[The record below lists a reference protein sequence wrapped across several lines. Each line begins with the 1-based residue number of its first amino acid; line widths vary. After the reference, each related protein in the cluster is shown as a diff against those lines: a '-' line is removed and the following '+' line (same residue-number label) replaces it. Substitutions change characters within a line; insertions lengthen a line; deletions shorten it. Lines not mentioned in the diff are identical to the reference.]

1 MKDTKIIRK
10 ILILT
15 GIFCLICLLYVMRLV
30 GIVLTGEKPEVQD
43 HTYTYVTV
51 KAARGQI
58 YDRNGV
64 PLVTNRYVY
73 NLNIDDQTLPAD
85 DYDRNKALL
94 TLLHV
99 FANSTGSGTRT
110 GDMYPFS
117 GAYPNLAY
125 KSEIYQDTTTRY
137 RLLRRIAANEIE
149 DDVKTHTVTV
159 LEQHYAEHPDDFP
172 TADEIVAYYMKKY
185 GLDAKNGDQNLYSD
199 VQISA
204 LLRLYY
210 DMECNNFG
218 GLNQYTFA
226 TDVSLTLMTEIKEHA
241 IPGIAFSYTIQRNY
255 EYPGYASHILGTIG
269 QIYAE
274 DWEYYK
280 ELGYSMND
288 IVGIDG
294 CEYAF
299 ENYLRGIDGT
309 KVMEF
314 DAKGNLID
322 EYYKVVP
329 VAGKDVYLTIDIN
342 LQMAAEDGLAEN
354 IKYIRNRGYNKDC
367 QSGSLVAMHP
377 DTGDVLA
384 IASYP
389 TFDLTTYNLN
399 YAELYADPAQ
409 PLYNRALQGLYA
421 PGSTFKLGMVAAGM
435 QEGVVDA
442 STTLFCN
449 RKYTYYSGYQPEC
462 TGRHGYID
470 AANAICVSCNC
481 YFFDLGRQLGIT
493 RMNQYCNFYGLG
505 QKTGIELYEETG
517 ILAGETYREQ
527 NGLTTW
533 QPGDTIAAAIGQS
546 DNNFTPIQIASYVS
560 TLLNGG
566 TRYSAHLL
574 HSVNTYFTNET
585 VKRAEPQVL
594 STLEI
599 SQNTLDTITLGMQM
613 MVKDSA
619 TVSNFMKNVPVTVG
633 GKTGTAQ
640 IGGNQIDNALFVC
653 AAPYHDP
660 EIVIS
665 VVIEKGA
672 GGSYSSL
679 CAARVLEA
687 YYAEQVSDVQS
698 TP

>member
-1 MKDTKIIRK
+1 MKDTKITRR

-15 GIFCLICLLYVMRLV
+15 GIFCLICLLYIIRLA
-30 GIVLTGEKPEVQD
+30 GIVLTGEKPE
-43 HTYTYVTV
+43 TREYSYTYVTV
-51 KAARGQI
+51 KASRGQI

-64 PLVTNRYVY
+64 PLVTNQYVY
-73 NLNIDDQTLPAD
+73 HLNIDDQFLPDD
-85 DYDRNKALL
+85 DYERNVSLL

-99 FANSTGSGTRT
+99 FSNSDAQGTRT
-110 GDMYPFS
+110 SDLYPFS
-117 GAYPNLAY
+117 GTYPNLTY
-125 KSEIYQDTTTRY
+125 KGEVYGDTTTRY
-137 RLLRRIAANEIE
+137 RLVRRIAANEIE
-149 DDVKTHTVTV
+149 DDVKTHTVTA
-159 LEQHYAEHPDDFP
+159 LEEYYAEHPDDFP
-172 TADEIVAYYMKKY
+172 DAERIVTFFVKKY
-185 GLDAKNGDQNLYSD
+185 GLDEQRGDHNLYSD
-199 VQISA
+199 EQIGA

-226 TDVSLTLMTEIKEHA
+226 TDVSLSMITEIKEYA
-241 IPGIAFSYTIQRNY
+241 IPGVSFTYAIKRNY

-280 ELGYSMND
+280 ELGYNMND
-288 IVGIDG
+288 LVGISG

-309 KVMEF
+309 KVLKF
-314 DAKGNLID
+314 DSKGNLID
-322 EYYKVVP
+322 EYYKTMP

-354 IKYIRNRGYNKDC
+354 VQYIRDRGYNKDC
-367 QSGSLVAMHP
+367 RSGSLVAMDP
-377 DTGDVLA
+377 NTGDVLA

-389 TFDLTTYNLN
+389 TFDLTTYNLD
-399 YAELYADPAQ
+399 YSDLYADPAQ

-421 PGSTFKLGMVAAGM
+421 PGSTFKLGMVVAGM
-435 QEGVVDA
+435 QEDVVQA
-442 STTLFCN
+442 TTPLMCAGT
-449 RKYTYYSGYQPEC
+449 YTGLGGGYKPKC
-462 TGRHGYID
+462 TGIHGYID
-470 AANAICVSCNC
+470 APNAICVSCNC
-481 YFFDLGRQLGIT
+481 YFYELGRQLGIT

-527 NGLTTW
+527 NGLATW
-533 QPGDTIAAAIGQS
+533 QPGDTVAAAIGQS
-546 DNNFTPIQIASYVS
+546 DNLFTPIQIASYACTV
-560 TLLNGG
+560 LNGG

-585 VKRAEPQVL
+585 VKFEEPRVL
-594 STLEI
+594 STLDI
-599 SQNTLDTITLGMQM
+599 RDNTLDTVKLGMKM
-613 MVKDSA
+613 MVEESLI
-619 TVSNFMKNVPVTVG
+619 VSNFMRRVPVTVG

-640 IGGNQIDNALFVC
+640 IGGGQIDNALFVC
-653 AAPYHDP
+653 AAPYNHP

-665 VVIEKGA
+665 VVIDKGA

-679 CAARVLEA
+679 SAARVLEA
-687 YYAEQVSDVQS
+687 YYAQKQ
-698 TP
+698 